1 MIKVLPSNIANLIAA
16 GEVIQ
21 HPASV
26 VKELMENSAD
36 AGATSI
42 TLVANDSGRTLIQVI
57 DNGCGM
63 DGREAEL
70 CFERHA
76 TSKIERAEDI
86 YNITTYGFRGEALA
100 SIASCADV
108 TLKTKRAGEQTGTEI
123 HIAENRILSKSD
135 ISTPKGSNI
144 AVRNIFYNLPARRKF
159 LKSDNVEY
167 RRILSEFTRIA
178 IPKPETEFKF
188 IHNSKQIFHLPAVE
202 NIKQRILQI
211 EGRGIAKDLMAIEAE
226 TNVVN
231 IRGYVGHPENAK
243 KIQNNQYFF
252 VNGRFFKSPMLHK
265 SLLKAYTN
273 LIPQGC
279 TPSYFIFLEVKPGN
293 MDVNIHPT
301 KTEIKFEDDSIIFQI
316 LLAAVREAIGG
327 NSISPSIDFDR
338 EGAPEIPATPLEYSA
353 ITPPKINYDPL
364 FNPFRDLDSGENQYN
379 HIQRQK
385 RGYDLKLE
393 GERLFE
399 SPMQEQPA
407 RYACLQIGK
416 RYLVTAS
423 GGELI
428 IIDSPRAMERIV
440 YEGYLKALTGAA
452 PAIQQTLFPQSV
464 ELDSASYTL
473 LVQAEEEVERYGFQ
487 IRPFGYNSVVV
498 SGIPA
503 AFGEAQI
510 DIRESIEELV
520 TALGEPHTDNSA
532 EQAAAYRE
540 KLALAMVKKIRFEEA
555 ATAQQAQSVIK
566 GIFACKTML
575 YTPSG
580 QPIMKIISAEELS
593 AMLKK

>member
-21 HPASV
+21 RPASV

-42 TLVANDSGRTLIQVI
+42 TLVANDSGRTLVQVI

-123 HIAENRILSKSD
+123 HIAENMILSKSD
-135 ISTPKGSNI
+135 VSTPQGSNI

-159 LKSDNVEY
+159 LKSEIVEY
-167 RRILSEFTRIA
+167 RQILSEFTRIA

-188 IHNSKQIFHLPAVE
+188 IHNSKQIFHLPTVE

-243 KIQNNQYFF
+243 KIQNNQYLF

-265 SLLKAYTN
+265 SLLKAYTG
-273 LIPQGC
+273 LIPQGY
-279 TPSYFIFLEVKPGN
+279 TPSYFIFLEVEPRN

-316 LLAAVREAIGG
+316 LLAAIKETIGG

-364 FNPFRDLDSGENQYN
+364 FNPFRDLDSGE
-379 HIQRQK
+379 R

-399 SPMQEQPA
+399 GPWQEQPGNSA
-407 RYACLQIGK
+407 YLQIGK
-416 RYLVTAS
+416 RYLVTTS
-423 GGELI
+423 GGELM
-428 IIDSPRAMERIV
+428 IIDSLRAMERIV
-440 YEGYLKALTGAA
+440 YEGYLKALTGAT
-452 PAIQQTLFPQSV
+452 PAIQQLLFPQSV
-464 ELDSASYTL
+464 ELDSVSYTL
-473 LVQAEEEVERYGFQ
+473 LVQAEEEAAGYGFE
-487 IRPFGYNSVVV
+487 IRPFGHNSVVV

-510 DIRESIEELV
+510 DIKESIEGLV
-520 TALGEPHTDNSA
+520 AALGEPHTDDSA

-540 KLALAMVKKIRFEEA
+540 RLALAMVKKMRFKEA
-555 ATAQQAQSVIK
+555 ATSQQARSVIE
-566 GIFACKTML
+566 GILACKNRL

-580 QPIMKIISAEELS
+580 QPIMKMISAEELS